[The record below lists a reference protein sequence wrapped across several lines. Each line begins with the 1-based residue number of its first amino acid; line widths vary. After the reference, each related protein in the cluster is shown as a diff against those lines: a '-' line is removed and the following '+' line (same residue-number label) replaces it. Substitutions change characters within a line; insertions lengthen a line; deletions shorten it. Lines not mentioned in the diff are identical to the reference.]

1 MAAAVAP
8 VVGCSGSSSSSRG
21 SCSTRSG
28 VQDWTLRCGTCSCD
42 RRSGNSTLKFSYTYY
57 IPGRCGTTGVQNWD
71 DWDGW
76 VTGPSMYIFPITS
89 RCFTTG
95 WSLTQMNT
103 GGIHSEFLGNFL
115 NTGCRTTARTARIRN
130 KFTKQSSTS
139 NCFPSGCFK
148 FWLLRCL
155 AQTTN
160 KSLAESDRRLTDT
173 EIGMPQLQSTQVQF
187 AICTPCSYATVQ

>member
-1 MAAAVAP
+1 
-8 VVGCSGSSSSSRG
+8 
-21 SCSTRSG
+21 
-28 VQDWTLRCGTCSCD
+28 
-42 RRSGNSTLKFSYTYY
+42 
-57 IPGRCGTTGVQNWD
+57 
-71 DWDGW
+71 
-76 VTGPSMYIFPITS
+76 MYIFPITS

-187 AICTPCSYATVQ
+187 AICTPCSYATVHSHCAIVGCTFPLIKRAKDWLVYLPRPSVSQYDNLQVSIACLPQPFSNGYSNHS

>member
-1 MAAAVAP
+1 
-8 VVGCSGSSSSSRG
+8 
-21 SCSTRSG
+21 
-28 VQDWTLRCGTCSCD
+28 
-42 RRSGNSTLKFSYTYY
+42 
-57 IPGRCGTTGVQNWD
+57 
-71 DWDGW
+71 
-76 VTGPSMYIFPITS
+76 MYIFPITS

-115 NTGCRTTARTARIRN
+115 NTACRTTARTARIRN

-160 KSLAESDRRLTDT
+160 KSPAESDRRLTDT
-173 EIGMPQLQSTQVQF
+173 AIGMPQWQSTQLQF
-187 AICTPCSYATVQ
+187 AIIQKCKVLVSVSAASGYDSFGGPSHLCLSLCKPQNFLCGFSITTSLKWPYLIPYAPCPNS